1 MVFRTDL
8 ALEQTQHLG
17 SDLPPGV
24 TLDEQTQEDVKIY
37 TIEIKTPDAARKM
50 GKPMG
55 RYITVDGR
63 PFETTVEDDEAQV
76 KAAAEALRKLLPENG
91 LMLVVGLGNEHIT
104 PDALGPR
111 VVDHIITTRHIEK
124 SVAQSVGLEGMRP
137 VAAIAPGV
145 LAQTGI
151 EAAEIARWVA
161 DQTKPAVVV
170 AVDAL
175 AASESDRLGR
185 TIQMS
190 DAGIVPGSGVQGSR
204 KALSVE
210 TLKMPVI
217 SMGVPTVVDASVFVY
232 SFLEQKGTAPPK
244 GQKEQSAPLMV
255 TPHQIDLIIQ
265 RSAKIIALAINI
277 AAQSALSPEDVRYL
291 MS

>member
-8 ALEQTQHLG
+8 ALEQTQYLG
-17 SDLPPGV
+17 RNLPPGV
-24 TLDEQTQEDVKIY
+24 KVEERMEEDVKIEIV
-37 TIEIKTPDAARKM
+37 TIETPDAAQKM
-50 GKPMG
+50 GKPIG
-55 RYITVDGR
+55 RYITVDGK
-63 PFETTVEDDEAQV
+63 PFEATVEDDEEQV
-76 KAAAEALRKLLPENG
+76 KAAAACLRELLPEEG

-124 SVAQSVGLEGMRP
+124 SVAKAVGLEGIRP

-151 EAAEIARWVA
+151 EAAEIAKWVA
-161 DQTKPAVVV
+161 KQTKPAVVV

-175 AASESDRLGR
+175 AASDSERLGR
-185 TIQMS
+185 TIQIS
-190 DAGIVPGSGVQGSR
+190 DVGIVPGSGVQGSR
-204 KALSVE
+204 KALSKE
-210 TLKMPVI
+210 TLGVPVV
-217 SMGVPTVVDASVFVY
+217 SLGVPTVVDASVFVY
-232 SFLEQKGTAPPK
+232 NYLEKKGTAQPQQNEP
-244 GQKEQSAPLMV
+244 SAPLMV

-265 RSAKIIALAINI
+265 RSAKIIALAVNI
-277 AAQSALSPEDVRYL
+277 AAQPTLSPEDVRYL

>member
-24 TLDEQTQEDVKIY
+24 TLNRETQEDVEIY
-37 TIEIKTPDAARKM
+37 TVEIQTADAARRM
-50 GKPMG
+50 GKPIG
-55 RYITVDGR
+55 RYITVDGK
-63 PFETTVEDDEAQV
+63 PFESTVEDDEAQV
-76 KAAAEALRKLLPENG
+76 KAAAEALRGLLPEKG
-91 LMLVVGLGNEHIT
+91 LVLVVGLGNEHIT

-111 VVDHIITTRHIEK
+111 VVDHIITTRHIEQ
-124 SVAQSVGLEGMRP
+124 SVAQAVGLEGMRP

-151 EAAEIARWVA
+151 EAAEIARWLS
-161 DQTKPAVVV
+161 DQTGPV
-170 AVDAL
+170 AVIAIDAL
-175 AASESDRLGR
+175 AASETDRLGR
-185 TIQMS
+185 TIQIS

-204 KALSVE
+204 KALSRE
-210 TLKMPVI
+210 TLGVPVI
-217 SMGVPTVVDASVFVY
+217 SLGVPTVVDASVFVQRY
-232 SFLEQKGTAPPK
+232 LEEQGARPGGQPDGQQK
-244 GQKEQSAPLMV
+244 PLMV
-255 TPHQIDLIIQ
+255 TPHQIDLIIE

-277 AAQSALSPEDVRYL
+277 AAQPTLSPQDVRYL